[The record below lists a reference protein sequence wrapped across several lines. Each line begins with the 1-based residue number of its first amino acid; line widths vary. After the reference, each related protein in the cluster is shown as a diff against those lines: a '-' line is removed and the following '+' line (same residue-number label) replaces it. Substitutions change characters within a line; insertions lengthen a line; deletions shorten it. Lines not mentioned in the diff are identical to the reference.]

1 MRTNTAGSWKVK
13 TYWIAMALL
22 SLKATA
28 EEARV
33 PGLLVRNGPPWS
45 PAEPRLFISA
55 KDIEEQLA
63 KADASVEAGKV
74 YDGGPLL
81 MQGPH
86 RIQMEWRNAPQLN
99 INLHE
104 TDAELFVVIEGSG
117 TMMLGGTLIDPR
129 RTPGNAWE
137 GPTQTATSAQGGVA
151 YKISKGDMIMI
162 PQNTAHTVSAV
173 DGNLVVWALH
183 LPGPAPRSPTEPA
196 RATATVAPSPA
207 SAPKAATAP

>member
-1 MRTNTAGSWKVK
+1 MKS
-13 TYWIAMALL
+13 YWFAVGLL
-22 SLKATA
+22 SLAATA
-28 EEARV
+28 QQASA

-45 PAEPRLFISA
+45 PAEPRIFTSA
-55 KDIEEQLA
+55 KEIEERLV
-63 KADASVEAGKV
+63 KADASVQAGKV

-99 INLHE
+99 TNLHE

-117 TMMLGGTLIDPR
+117 TMMLGGTLINPR

-137 GPTQTATSAQGGVA
+137 GPTQVATGATGGVA

-162 PQNTAHTVSAV
+162 PENTAHTVSEV
-173 DGNLVVWALH
+173 NGRLVLWALH
-183 LPGPAPRSPTEPA
+183 LPGPAPRSPAEPA
-196 RATATVAPSPA
+196 RATATVGPSAA
-207 SAPKAATAP
+207 SAPGTAPTR